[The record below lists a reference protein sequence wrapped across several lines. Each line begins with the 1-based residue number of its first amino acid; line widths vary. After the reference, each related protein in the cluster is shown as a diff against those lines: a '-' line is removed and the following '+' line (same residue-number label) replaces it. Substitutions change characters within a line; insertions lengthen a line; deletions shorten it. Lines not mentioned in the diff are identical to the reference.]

1 MKFTIK
7 EWLLI
12 QKGMIEML
20 TNDVF
25 RDVLDDD
32 ERETVRNIFDKIQSA
47 EIG

>member
-1 MKFTIK
+1 MKFTIT
-7 EWLLI
+7 ECLLI

-25 RDVLDDD
+25 RDALDDD

>member
-7 EWLLI
+7 EWWLI
-12 QKGMIEML
+12 EKGLIEML
-20 TNDVF
+20 TNDAF
-25 RDVLDDD
+25 HNALDDD

>member
-12 QKGMIEML
+12 QEGLLEML
-20 TNDVF
+20 TNDAL
-25 RDVLDDD
+25 DVE
-32 ERETVRNIFDKIQSA
+32 ERETVRGIFDKIQSA

>member
-12 QKGMIEML
+12 QKGLIEML
-20 TNDVF
+20 TNDAF
-25 RDVLDDD
+25 HNTLDD
-32 ERETVRNIFDKIQSA
+32 ERETLHNIFDKIQSA

>member
-25 RDVLDDD
+25 RDALDD
-32 ERETVRNIFDKIQSA
+32 EQRETVRNIFDKIQNA
-47 EIG
+47 KIG

>member
-1 MKFTIK
+1 MNFTIK

-20 TNDVF
+20 SNDAF
-25 RDVLDDD
+25 RDVLDD
-32 ERETVRNIFDKIQSA
+32 EQRETVCNIFDKIQSA